1 MRPGS
6 ASSRSFASSQTAR
19 IVGITYRQLDYWA
32 RTNLVRPSLA
42 VARGSATRRRYSYR
56 DLLKLGVIKALLDS
70 GIRLQLIRDV
80 FVPVEKQL
88 ERGVAEANL
97 VIQGTSVTLHRDPD
111 SIAELLRAQPTNL
124 KVLQLAEIK
133 EELDLRIRTVTT
145 LEAMRREYFP
155 TVEQSWEN
163 LVATAYHEAGHA
175 VAARVLGIPVARL
188 TIKPNGT
195 TRSLGSVS
203 YPSPDNKNPQ
213 TDRRLS
219 VAAWQKRRRKAKH
232 RLLVSLAGPLA
243 EWKKCRIGNGSD
255 FARASALLDFL
266 HPELRRIPT
275 VPGDPRPRT
284 KITEESRKRLWDRAC
299 NECREILTRPEV
311 WEWVEAVAEAALTY
325 ETLDGNHIDALN
337 PSRTADDIGGP
348 RDRLW
353 GYLPHPDSA
362 GVNWAGADLAGHN
375 LAGRNLAGANLAGA
389 NLTGANLRRAN
400 LKGAYLFGANLTGVT
415 AVDADL
421 TNANLEWSTL
431 KAANLDGAT
440 LRCADLTRANLTQ
453 ASLRNTALPEVNL
466 IGTNLR
472 GAEITG
478 ASLSAAV
485 ADLNTVWPDGF
496 NPADAGVL
504 IFTL

>member
-19 IVGITYRQLDYWA
+19 IIGITYRQLDYWA

-124 KVLQLAEIK
+124 KVLPLAEIK
-133 EELDLRIRTVTT
+133 DELDLRIRTVTT

-188 TIKPNGT
+188 TIKPSGT
-195 TRSLGSVS
+195 TRTLGGVS
-203 YPSPDNKNPQ
+203 RPVLGNENPQ

-219 VAAWQKRRRKAKH
+219 LAAWRKRRRDARH
-232 RLLVSLAGPLA
+232 DLLVSLAGPLA
-243 EWKKCRIGNGSD
+243 EWKKCGTSTGNGWD
-255 FARASALLDFL
+255 LARASALLQFL
-266 HPELRRIPT
+266 HSELRPNSA
-275 VPGDPRPRT
+275 RPDGPPSGT
-284 KITEESRKRLWDRAC
+284 DNTEMAHGVHWDRAWT
-299 NECREILTRPEV
+299 ESRALLARSGV
-311 WEWVEAVAEAALTY
+311 WEWIEAVAEAALTY
-325 ETLDGNHIDALN
+325 ETLDGDQIDALN
-337 PSRTADDIGGP
+337 PSRQTDDGSEPKHAPTGRLPSPDLAGAD
-348 RDRLW
+348 R
-353 GYLPHPDSA
+353 
-362 GVNWAGADLAGHN
+362 AGADLFGKNLANHN
-375 LAGRNLAGANLAGA
+375 LTGANLAGA
-389 NLTGANLRRAN
+389 NLNMANLR
-400 LKGAYLFGANLTGVT
+400 GAYLFGADLTSATLVG
-415 AVDADL
+415 ADL
-421 TNANLEWSTL
+421 TEANFEWSTL
-431 KAANLDGAT
+431 KGAALDNAV
-440 LRCADLTRANLTQ
+440 LRRAELTRANLAGADLCKADLTE
-453 ASLRNTALPEVNL
+453 ANL
-466 IGTNLR
+466 CGANLK
-472 GAEITG
+472 GAQIEAI
-478 ASLSAAV
+478 SLSGAV
-485 ADLNTVWPDGF
+485 ADMNTVWPDGF
-496 NPADAGVL
+496 NPTEAGVA
-504 IFTL
+504 IITL